1 MPIPLPVLDDLSFS
15 QLMDEARTLIIRYA
29 PQWTDHNISDPGIM
43 LLELFAWLSETFM
56 FRADQITDKHIEAFL
71 HFIGHD
77 EARIENV
84 RNAVINAALSVKD
97 RRRAITADDCE
108 YLAMKQMNAIRPGLG
123 GRAAVVVNRNLDLEE
138 SGETE
143 KIGHTSVIIF
153 PNDSITIEIYE
164 KIKRYVESGHTSGWS
179 NGEEIIARNIDDLR
193 ESRTAAL
200 LAFIDSNDNHLYPA
214 GIRFIMETLKEGLIN
229 TFEKYLRD
237 GIKDGID
244 YRLAHLTDQYL
255 EDLIDKIRK
264 FLNDKKSEKLPQTI
278 LSYIEYCKECIK
290 KRYIKLLCEKSSGR
304 KIYDD
309 NAERIREEIR
319 KNIQKFLDTGDSSW
333 TTDTNLIEELSND
346 LTSISENIAD
356 NLLHKEGVIYN
367 ERLILEIEKFR
378 TAASD
383 AVRSYVRYNTVNP
396 EFESLIRAFIE
407 YKERLKQTIKAVLF
421 PGTVVEYPVDLP
433 DDLMRWLKET
443 TRDIIDELLSHV
455 IDAIEDE
462 VQSAFEES
470 RLLTHR
476 IHVVQPVKY
485 PVGIRITVEIQKTAI
500 WTDVRE
506 SIFRQIKEF
515 LDPVSGGPSKKGW
528 PIARS
533 LYNSE
538 LCQVVESVP
547 GVDHTVSISMHPF
560 NENDPEQIKK
570 IIKLI
575 EQVEG
580 NDSQADLLID
590 THFGSDSFVVPLLTK
605 RYFVPLI
612 NIREQRSW
620 I

>member
-1 MPIPLPVLDDLSFS
+1 MPIPLPVLDDLSFD
-15 QLMDEARTLIIRYA
+15 QLMDEARMLIIRHA

-71 HFIGHD
+71 HFIDHD
-77 EARIENV
+77 KARVENV
-84 RNAVINAALSVKD
+84 RNAIINAALSVKD
-97 RRRAITADDCE
+97 RRRAISEDDCE
-108 YLAMKQMNAIRPGLG
+108 YLAMKQMNAIHPGLG
-123 GRAAVVVNRNLDLEE
+123 GRAAVAVNRNLDLEE

-143 KIGHTSVIIF
+143 KIGHTSVILF
-153 PNDSITIEIYE
+153 TNDSITLEIYE
-164 KIKRYVESGHTSGWS
+164 KVKRYVETGHTSKWS
-179 NGEEIIARNIDDLR
+179 NGEEIIIRYIDDLR
-193 ESRTAAL
+193 KSRTAVL
-200 LAFIDSNDNHLYPA
+200 FTFIDSNDDHLYPA
-214 GIRFIMETLKEGLIN
+214 SIRFIMEILKEGLIN

-244 YRLAHLTDQYL
+244 SRLAHLVDHYL
-255 EDLIDKIRK
+255 EDLIDKIYK
-264 FLNDKKSEKLPQTI
+264 FLNDKKSEQLPQSI
-278 LSYIEYCKECIK
+278 LSNIEYCKECII
-290 KRYIKLLCEKSSGR
+290 KRYIKLLCEKSSRR
-304 KIYDD
+304 KIDDD

-319 KNIQKFLDTGDSSW
+319 NKIQKFLDTGDSSW
-333 TTDTNLIEELSND
+333 TTDTNLIEELSID
-346 LTSISENIAD
+346 LASISKNIAD
-356 NLLHKEGVIYN
+356 ILLHKEGVIHN
-367 ERLILEIEKFR
+367 ERLILEIEKYR
-378 TAASD
+378 AAASD

-396 EFESLIRAFIE
+396 EFEPLIRVFID
-407 YKERLKQTIKAVLF
+407 YKARLKQTIKAVIF
-421 PGTVVEYPVDLP
+421 PGTVVEFPADLP
-433 DDLMRWLKET
+433 DDLVKWLKEIA
-443 TRDIIDELLSHV
+443 RDINDELLSHI

-485 PVGIRITVEIQKTAI
+485 PVGICITVEIQKTAI

-506 SIFRQIKEF
+506 SISRQIKEF

-547 GVDHTVSISMHPF
+547 GVDHIVSISMHPF
-560 NENDPEQIKK
+560 NENDSEQITK

-575 EQVEG
+575 EQAEG

-590 THFGSDSFVVPLLTK
+590 THFGSDSFAVPLLTK

-612 NIREQRSW
+612 NLREQRSW